1 MIYLLTIQPPQT
13 NDKCFFFTNSQ
24 KFNIA
29 KKKYAMKDFYVFCL
43 QRITFFHSFAHLLV
57 SITIRIVVVF
67 SVVAYQKNTVK
78 NK

>member
-1 MIYLLTIQPPQT
+1 MMNVFSLPILISLTLQ
-13 NDKCFFFTNSQ
+13 
-24 KFNIA
+24 
-29 KKKYAMKDFYVFCL
+29 KKKSAMKDFYVFCL
-43 QRITFFHSFAHLLV
+43 QRITFFHYFAYLLV

>member
-1 MIYLLTIQPPQT
+1 MINVFSSPILKSLTLQ
-13 NDKCFFFTNSQ
+13 
-24 KFNIA
+24 

-57 SITIRIVVVF
+57 SITIRMVVVF